1 MTCKICDLCGKE
13 LPERGYSYTRLVFAD
28 SVLGTYMQYD
38 LHSQC
43 ADRVYNK
50 VNAFIKEARQQEGND
65 VE

>member
-1 MTCKICDLCGKE
+1 MTCKICDLCRKE
-13 LPERGYSYTRLVFAD
+13 IAGAGTSYTRLVFAD

-50 VNAFIKEARQQEGND
+50 VNAFIKEARKQEG
-65 VE
+65 EQS